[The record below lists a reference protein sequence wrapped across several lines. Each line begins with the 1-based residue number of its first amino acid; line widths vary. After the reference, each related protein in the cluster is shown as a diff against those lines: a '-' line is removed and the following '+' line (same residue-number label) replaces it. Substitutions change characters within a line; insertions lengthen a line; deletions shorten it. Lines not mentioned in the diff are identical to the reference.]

1 MSNWTPRLDPGDAPL
16 YVAIANQ
23 IAAAIE
29 DGALAGGAR
38 LPTHR
43 DLARRLGIS
52 IHTVSQAYAEA
63 ERRDLVI
70 GETGRGTFVRA
81 RLGEREASFIMDRRR
96 DDVIDLSTN
105 RPVYEELHADR
116 VRATLGEIAQARDV
130 SPMLV
135 CRPIAGMDRHRAAG
149 AAWLRRRRIE
159 VGPERVLITNG
170 AMHGLQVALSTLTR
184 PGDLVLTEALTDHGT
199 IGLTQ
204 MLHFRLQGLALD
216 AEGILPDAFATACA
230 SGEAKVLCT
239 TPCLANPTVALM
251 SAARRREIA
260 AIARRYE
267 VAVVENDVYGM
278 LPADGPPPLWTFLPE
293 QTYYVTSL
301 TKCLVSGL
309 RTGYLVAPARATP
322 TLVRRIRVSSWMATP
337 LVAEIASR
345 WIAEGIADELVGW
358 QRSELALRHR
368 IADRLLA
375 GLDYHHHPHSLHLWL
390 TLPAR
395 WRGEAFVSEARL
407 RDNVAITPAE
417 PFVVGGDGAPH
428 SVRLSLSAAATRSQ
442 MERGLRT
449 LADILHLEAE
459 PFYMPT

>member
-1 MSNWTPRLDPGDAPL
+1 MSNWTPRLDPGDTPL

-29 DGALAGGAR
+29 HGELASGTR

-63 ERRDLVI
+63 ERRALVV

-81 RLGEREASFIMDRRR
+81 GIGERESSFIMDRRR

-116 VRATLGEIAQARDV
+116 VRATLAEMAQARDV
-130 SPMLV
+130 SSMLV
-135 CRPIAGMDRHRAAG
+135 CRPIAGMDGHRAAG

-184 PGDLVLTEALTDHGT
+184 PGDVVLTEALTDHGT

-216 AEGILPDAFATACA
+216 DEGIVPDAFAAACA
-230 SGEAKVLCT
+230 SGEAKVLCM

-251 SAARRREIA
+251 SAARRGEIA

-267 VAVVENDVYGM
+267 IAVVENDVYGM
-278 LPADGPPPLWTFLPE
+278 LPADGPPPFWTFLP
-293 QTYYVTSL
+293 
-301 TKCLVSGL
+301 
-309 RTGYLVAPARATP
+309 
-322 TLVRRIRVSSWMATP
+322 
-337 LVAEIASR
+337 
-345 WIAEGIADELVGW
+345 
-358 QRSELALRHR
+358 
-368 IADRLLA
+368 
-375 GLDYHHHPHSLHLWL
+375 
-390 TLPAR
+390 
-395 WRGEAFVSEARL
+395 
-407 RDNVAITPAE
+407 
-417 PFVVGGDGAPH
+417 
-428 SVRLSLSAAATRSQ
+428 
-442 MERGLRT
+442 
-449 LADILHLEAE
+449 
-459 PFYMPT
+459 